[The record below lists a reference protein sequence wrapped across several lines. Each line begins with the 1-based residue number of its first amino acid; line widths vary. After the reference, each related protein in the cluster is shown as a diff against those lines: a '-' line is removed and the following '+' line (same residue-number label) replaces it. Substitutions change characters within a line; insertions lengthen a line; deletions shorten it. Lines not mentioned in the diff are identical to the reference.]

1 MISPVK
7 SDEDALNKIL
17 AKMNATLDGDT
28 KHVPVIGVLTKSAVT
43 EVREPLQCKEVV
55 EPKCLFL
62 LQDAI
67 VIPISLYTP
76 PEKMKEEL
84 LKVNGLYL
92 PGGDTNVWVDKD
104 GVKQESDYTKAAR
117 ALLKAAVELNEQGIH
132 FPVIGIC
139 LGFQTMTAVMGSA
152 LDIVEF
158 AKGTSNYN
166 AVLNWT
172 SEASHSQLWNC
183 FSAEQRKMLANQQL
197 SFNYHNYMVDPEKFK
212 KNQKLNDF
220 FRIVSTS
227 PSEQGD
233 FEFVSSIEGRQY
245 PFYGF
250 QHHPEWCYHD
260 FYYPKMEV
268 IKSGV
273 TAEIGNAVA
282 RLFLGDAR
290 RNQNVYPNKEELKK
304 KSLVN
309 APTSLNQSKG
319 FIYML
324 NVT

>member
-1 MISPVK
+1 MISPVE
-7 SDEDALNKIL
+7 SDEEALTKITSKMKAALNTE
-17 AKMNATLDGDT
+17 AND
-28 KHVPVIGVLTKSAVT
+28 VPVIGVLTKSAAT
-43 EVREPLQCKEVV
+43 EIHEPLPCKEVV

-67 VIPISLYTP
+67 VVPISLHTP

-92 PGGDTNVWVDKD
+92 PGGDTNVWVDKN

-139 LGFQTMTAVMGSA
+139 LGFQTMTAVMSSA
-152 LDIVEF
+152 LDIIEF
-158 AKGTSNYN
+158 AEGTSNYN

-183 FSAEQRKMLANQQL
+183 FSEEQRKMLANQKL
-197 SFNYHNYMVDPEKFK
+197 SFNYHNYMVDIEKFK
-212 KNQKLNDF
+212 KEKKLSDF

-227 PSEQGD
+227 PSEQGH

-260 FYYPKMEV
+260 FYYPKMKV
-268 IKSGV
+268 IKSEV

-290 RNQNVYPNKEELKK
+290 RNQNVRLNKEELKK

-309 APTSLNQSKG
+309 APTNLSQSKG

-324 NVT
+324 NGS